1 MSKISLIVG
10 LLIFLMTGCSKQPTI
25 TQESTTEKHEE
36 VTQSFGQDAIVDSEV
51 NLEEIQSFMEQ
62 LGRDIK
68 SGEVDKLTRSLDIR
82 LMMSS
87 LKQQG
92 MIPKQFNVL
101 DPEFLKMMNKKMATR
116 LSDPLTGWTWERVE
130 VRSVRKISDDE
141 VVCYCRSWD
150 TDGIPMKWRW
160 WLMKSSQSW
169 KVYDVENLDVGIR
182 FSTIMAT
189 TFQAAGNSSLNLSEL
204 QSLVGA
210 FQLVAEG
217 RLDEALAQLDLVKDV
232 KFPPLFDSMRW
243 MGYAVVYQEQGE
255 PEEAILAAKKAIEL
269 NSDSPIMHLLAAKSY
284 NLMGEYES
292 AIKEIDFYAQKLAKD
307 SSYHLMRGD
316 AFQGL
321 GETDKAIEAYQA
333 GVKDDPLSGDNIY
346 GLIQTLPKDQDDL
359 IIESIEKLTDKP
371 EWFVGMCQIS
381 FDEETPA
388 TLERLIRVFKEVIP
402 DDDNIEFYENEL
414 KLWQEE
420 EAATDLE
427 INPVP
432 TEEL

>member
-1 MSKISLIVG
+1 
-10 LLIFLMTGCSKQPTI
+10 
-25 TQESTTEKHEE
+25 
-36 VTQSFGQDAIVDSEV
+36 
-51 NLEEIQSFMEQ
+51 
-62 LGRDIK
+62 
-68 SGEVDKLTRSLDIR
+68 
-82 LMMSS
+82 
-87 LKQQG
+87 
-92 MIPKQFNVL
+92 
-101 DPEFLKMMNKKMATR
+101 
-116 LSDPLTGWTWERVE
+116 
-130 VRSVRKISDDE
+130 
-141 VVCYCRSWD
+141 
-150 TDGIPMKWRW
+150 
-160 WLMKSSQSW
+160 
-169 KVYDVENLDVGIR
+169 
-182 FSTIMAT
+182 
-189 TFQAAGNSSLNLSEL
+189 
-204 QSLVGA
+204 
-210 FQLVAEG
+210 
-217 RLDEALAQLDLVKDV
+217 
-232 KFPPLFDSMRW
+232 
-243 MGYAVVYQEQGE
+243 
-255 PEEAILAAKKAIEL
+255 
-269 NSDSPIMHLLAAKSY
+269 
-284 NLMGEYES
+284 MGEYES